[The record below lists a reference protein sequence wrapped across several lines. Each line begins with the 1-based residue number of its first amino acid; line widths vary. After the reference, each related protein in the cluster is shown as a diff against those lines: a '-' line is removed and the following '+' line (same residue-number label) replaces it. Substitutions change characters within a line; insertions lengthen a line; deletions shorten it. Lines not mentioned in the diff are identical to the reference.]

1 VLWGDLADAAG
12 QDGLAG
18 LHPSSPDVGVVGYSI
33 SGGISWYARRL
44 GLQCHAIRAAEVV
57 LADGSIVRASADSE
71 PELFWAMRGSS
82 VPLGVVTSLEFD
94 LFPLETVVAGYL
106 AWDWTLVEQVLPA
119 WVEWAADVSDDATT
133 SLRVVK
139 APPLPHLPTELQN
152 RQLVIIDGAFL
163 GSDTEAA
170 ELLAPLRALRPEFDT
185 VTRVPAASLVRLHL
199 DPEGPAPAYAS
210 SRLLTG
216 LPADAIDT
224 VIGSV
229 GPGSGTRLDIAEF
242 RHLGGAVRRPDPSS
256 ALASLDGEF
265 LVLGLALS
273 GAPNEWVQLR
283 EYAARLLTAL
293 EPWTTG
299 RQYLPM
305 LDDQTDTRKAF
316 PPEVN
321 ARLVELRSAL
331 DPERLFVGQHLTPPE
346 PAR

>member
-1 VLWGDLADAAG
+1 
-12 QDGLAG
+12 
-18 LHPSSPDVGVVGYSI
+18 
-33 SGGISWYARRL
+33 
-44 GLQCHAIRAAEVV
+44 
-57 LADGSIVRASADSE
+57 
-71 PELFWAMRGSS
+71 M
-82 VPLGVVTSLEFD
+82 
-94 LFPLETVVAGYL
+94 
-106 AWDWTLVEQVLPA
+106 
-119 WVEWAADVSDDATT
+119 
-133 SLRVVK
+133 
-139 APPLPHLPTELQN
+139 
-152 RQLVIIDGAFL
+152 
-163 GSDTEAA
+163 
-170 ELLAPLRALRPEFDT
+170 LAPLRALRPEFDT

-265 LVLGLALS
+265 LVLGLAL
-273 GAPNEWVQLR
+273 GGQPNEWIELR
-283 EYAARLLTAL
+283 EYAARLLRAL

-321 ARLVELRSAL
+321 ARLVELRSTL
-331 DPERLFVGQHLTPPE
+331 DPDRLFVGQHVTPE